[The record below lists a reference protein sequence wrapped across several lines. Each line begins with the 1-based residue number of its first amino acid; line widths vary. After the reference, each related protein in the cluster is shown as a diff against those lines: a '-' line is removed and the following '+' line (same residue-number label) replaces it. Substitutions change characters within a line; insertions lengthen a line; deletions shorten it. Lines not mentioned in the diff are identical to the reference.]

1 MYKLSQKAAE
11 DFGNIYEYTFL
22 NFGEDQ
28 ADKYTDELE
37 SVLKTISEAPFNGR
51 VCDDMK
57 AGIRRH
63 EHHKHSIFYRIRKV
77 DIFIVRILHQQMNP
91 MLYL

>member
-1 MYKLSQKAAE
+1 MYKLSKKAAE
-11 DFGNIYEYTFL
+11 DFGNIYDYTFL

-37 SVLKTISEAPFNGR
+37 SVLKNISEAPFIGR
-51 VCDDMK
+51 DCDDLK

-63 EHHKHSIFYRIRKV
+63 EYQKHSIFYRIREMDV
-77 DIFIVRILHQQMNP
+77 FIVRILHQQMNP
-91 MLYL
+91 MLHL